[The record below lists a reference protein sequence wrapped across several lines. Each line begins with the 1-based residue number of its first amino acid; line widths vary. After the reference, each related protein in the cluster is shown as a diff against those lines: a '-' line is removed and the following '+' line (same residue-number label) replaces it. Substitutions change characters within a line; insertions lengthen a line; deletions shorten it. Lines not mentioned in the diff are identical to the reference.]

1 MKTFISLLI
10 TSTIV
15 FTIGSCSKKDDPQPS
30 TLPGNNGGGTT
41 TPTFSK
47 TVQFYQATDE
57 SNVTYFYVSK
67 DPNNL
72 TYYGTLDGFTLTK
85 NSASIES
92 SQSNPGSKIVLTSTG
107 RYYYQMKRGSSV
119 SSTAAFE
126 GYFDVSANGDIALTQ
141 TLPVNTL
148 LTSGPRVIYENCYTS
163 SFTVY
168 YK

>member
-1 MKTFISLLI
+1 MKQFVLLI
-10 TSTIV
+10 LTILV
-15 FTIGSCSKKDDPQPS
+15 ISCNNKKDDPQPS
-30 TLPGNNGGGTT
+30 TLPSGNNGGGTT

-47 TVQFYQATDE
+47 TVQFYQATNE
-57 SNVTYFYVSK
+57 PTATYFYLSK
-67 DPNNL
+67 NANNL
-72 TYYGTLDGFTLTK
+72 TYYGTLNGFTLTK
-85 NSASIES
+85 NSACSES
-92 SQSNPGSKIVLTSTG
+92 SQSNPGSKVVLTSTG
-107 RYYYQMKRGSSV
+107 RYYYQLKRGSSV

-141 TLPVNTL
+141 TLPVNAL